1 MNIIETL
8 LDNTG
13 YEVDEVAILEEVL
26 SILENLVSAAEMD
39 DIEFEVSE
47 ALNTKEPIEIA
58 HDLAYDF
65 DLPTDHLF
73 S

>member
-1 MNIIETL
+1 MTIIENL

-13 YEVDEVAILEEVL
+13 YEVDEVAILEDVL
-26 SILENLVSAAEMD
+26 SILENSVSAAEMD

-65 DLPTDHLF
+65 DLACDHLF
-73 S
+73 N